1 MVLSIDRLLYCE
13 CIKAARAGAVLAHLV
28 VLSLLISSDVQARFS
43 RKLSHSILTKRRAS
57 HFVNNNFCMC
67 TTLFR
72 SLLTP
77 LPEFGLPASFQ
88 LRDLLLQ
95 HFQLLLK
102 LVVFGWRRF
111 RDARGGRAFR
121 PVPKCGRERLEHS
134 FGPGRHRGEYR
145 WQSMSAANLLLQLV
159 LIIKKRLQCLI
170 KILFDEV
177 FHELIVHPD

>member
-1 MVLSIDRLLYCE
+1 MSDMALSLAVSFVSVRSFIFMVLSIDRLLYCE
-13 CIKAARAGAVLAHLV
+13 CTKAAGAGAVLAHLV

-102 LVVFGWRRF
+102 LGVFGWRRF

-121 PVPKCGRERLEHS
+121 PVPKCGREGLQHS
-134 FGPGRHRGEYR
+134 FGPG
-145 WQSMSAANLLLQLV
+145 
-159 LIIKKRLQCLI
+159 
-170 KILFDEV
+170 
-177 FHELIVHPD
+177 